1 MQRKKFYKILIIFA
15 IFLIFWTNNSLFFE
29 IQRQKI
35 NQQIKEN
42 VYQNK
47 SIEDYY
53 SQMTNLYDSDL
64 NSVQFNLYLKFKQNS
79 KSKKKLAPILAKKR
93 QMHYLILEY
102 TRIFGKKKF
111 CEQKISDEQMLAID
125 DQKLLSK
132 LKSEK
137 TSNARYTL
145 MDKCLYKNCFFSC
158 DKSLAMQSDALLF
171 HTTDLVNQVNSIQG
185 HENSENLN
193 SHLFDFERNPAQIW
207 LLWND
212 EANHVSNKID
222 SLRFNW
228 TISYNSMSEASF
240 CTYGCL
246 TENDATIDQ
255 LKFENFVSDEFKKR
269 QNTILWMVSNC
280 GAKARL
286 KIVEK
291 LALYN
296 KIEIHG
302 KCVQYI
308 RNNFKNT
315 SLIEFKDE
323 KCPRNSECEKNSL
336 SRSKFYFAFENQ
348 NCTDYITEKFWR
360 SLDFNLIP
368 IVFQPNKEHYERIAP
383 ANSFIHLADFGYD
396 SKKLSDYLNLVSE
409 DLNLYAKYFEWKKYY
424 KAAYQGDVVEEFRF
438 CEICEKLNN
447 LDKNN
452 FSFYEKISNWF
463 NDQCSKN

>member
-1 MQRKKFYKILIIFA
+1 MYVIIIRCQKSKDKLKNIKDHSRYESYLLLPKLCGTFIVKQKSNHHLFKK
-15 IFLIFWTNNSLFFE
+15 N
-29 IQRQKI
+29 
-35 NQQIKEN
+35 
-42 VYQNK
+42 
-47 SIEDYY
+47 YY

-64 NSVQFNLYLKFKQNS
+64 NSVQFNLYLKFKQNP

-93 QMHYLILEY
+93 QMYYLILEY

-171 HTTDLVNQVNSIQG
+171 HTTDLG

-246 TENDATIDQ
+246 TETDATIDQ

-302 KCVQYI
+302 KCVH
-308 RNNFKNT
+308 
-315 SLIEFKDE
+315 LIEFKDE

-336 SRSKFYFAFENQ
+336 SRN
-348 NCTDYITEKFWR
+348 YITEKFWR

-424 KAAYQGDVVEEFRF
+424 KAAYQGDVFYLEIKSIKEMISDDLSRKTNFTEFTF
-438 CEICEKLNN
+438 
-447 LDKNN
+447 
-452 FSFYEKISNWF
+452 
-463 NDQCSKN
+463 